1 MMALMPID
9 EALRQLLAQA
19 TTRGVETLPTE
30 EALGRVLAH
39 QVLAPKAYP
48 FEDNSAMDGYAVLAG
63 NGPWHV
69 VGESAAGA
77 PFEGSINA
85 DQAVRIFTGGVVP
98 KGANTILIQENC
110 ERDGE
115 LVKTDQ
121 PLKAG
126 RHIRRLGS
134 DFEAGA
140 HLIDQGVSLKGSD
153 LSALVGLGL
162 SEVTCHRRPRVAIFS
177 TGDEVV
183 PLGSKRQIGQVYD
196 SNALFLRHAALQSGA
211 DIIKV
216 GHLDDDRAQVDQALR
231 HVIDHADLVL
241 LSGGVSVGDHDHI
254 GSALSDLCGGLTF
267 YKVCMKPGK
276 PVAAAQVG
284 DCTLLGLP
292 GNPASTMVSFELFA
306 RPMIKAL
313 SGAANPHRTLRLARG
328 LKPLKAAGTRVEFLR
343 ATLCAEGLIPK
354 ARQGSGDLS
363 SLLTVDALIYR
374 PANAAETSAG
384 DLQPYLALEGP
395 DCGTAPEAQWDHLKS
410 QV

>member
-1 MMALMPID
+1 MPID
-9 EALRQLLAQA
+9 EALRRLLAQA
-19 TTRGVETLPTE
+19 TTTGVETLRTE
-30 EALGRVLAH
+30 EALGRVLARD
-39 QVLAPKAYP
+39 VISPTAYP

-63 NGPWHV
+63 TGPWDV

-110 ERDGE
+110 ERDGA
-115 LVKTDQ
+115 LVKTGQ
-121 PLKAG
+121 PPQAG

-134 DFEAGA
+134 DLEAGA
-140 HLIDQGVSLKGSD
+140 QVMVQGSSLRGSD
-153 LSALVGLGL
+153 LSALAGLGL
-162 SEVTCHRRPRVAIFS
+162 GQVTCHRRPRVAIFS
-177 TGDEVV
+177 TGDEVI
-183 PLGSKRQIGQVYD
+183 PLGSKRQKGQVYD
-196 SNALFLRHAALQSGA
+196 SNALFLRHAVQQSGA
-211 DIIKV
+211 DIIHV
-216 GHLDDDRAQVDQALR
+216 DHLADDRAQVDQALR
-231 HVIDHADLVL
+231 QVIDHADLVL

-254 GSALSDLCGGLTF
+254 GSALSALCGGLNF

-276 PVAAAQVG
+276 PVAAAKAG
-284 DCTLLGLP
+284 GCTLLGLP

-313 SGAANPHRTLRLARG
+313 SGSATPHRTLRLARG
-328 LKPLKAAGTRVEFLR
+328 LERLKAAGTRVEFLR
-343 ATLCAEGLIPK
+343 AELCVEGVTPK